1 MAKQEQSSTIEDKVL
16 QETLHKMAVKF
27 KQLRIDK
34 GFSSYEDYAWAHGFS
49 RMQVWKMEQG
59 NNLTMKSL
67 LRILK
72 THDMSL
78 AEFFKDFDTV
88 VK

>member
-1 MAKQEQSSTIEDKVL
+1 MAKQEQSSTIEEKVL
-16 QETLHKMAVKF
+16 QETLQKMAVKF

-78 AEFFKDFDTV
+78 AEFFKEFDTV